1 MDDGLAA
8 MYTRLVRHAARI
20 CPVDPAISAE
30 DVVHSAFLKCGALLP
45 TLPTDLDRLRL
56 WTFACNQ
63 VATDAHRRAQRVA
76 FLPLADW
83 TPSGDNVEAEALA
96 RVELHDLI
104 ARAVADPFARTA
116 IAVALGYSGGEAA
129 ALCHCARPTVNTRV
143 LRFRAANGRM
153 GA

>member
-1 MDDGLAA
+1 MDSEIYA
-8 MYTRLVRHAARI
+8 RVIRHAARV
-20 CPVDPAISAE
+20 CPADPAIDAE
-30 DVVHSAFLKCGALLP
+30 DVAHAAFVKCAALLP

-56 WTFACNQ
+56 WTRAINQ
-63 VATDAHRRAQRVA
+63 VATDHHRRARRVA

-83 TPSGDNVEAEALA
+83 EPSGGPSVEAEALA

-129 ALCHCARPTVNTRV
+129 ALMCCARPTVNTRV
-143 LRFRAANGRM
+143 LRFRAANERM

>member
-1 MDDGLAA
+1 MAIEDVYARCVA
-8 MYTRLVRHAARI
+8 HARRV
-20 CPVDPAISAE
+20 CPPDPAISAE
-30 DVVHSAFLKCGALLP
+30 DVAHAAFVKCAALLP

-56 WTFACNQ
+56 WTRAVNQ

-104 ARAVADPFARTA
+104 ARAVVDPFARTA
-116 IAVALGYSGGEAA
+116 IAVALGYSGHEAA
-129 ALCHCARPTVNTRV
+129 ALCCCARPTVNTRV
-143 LRFRAANGRM
+143 LRFRAANERM